1 MKKFLLY
8 LLRWEASTPVLALCT
23 FLLAARL
30 GDIWAAFVANAIG
43 ACIFYAV
50 DGKIF
55 SGGNKT
61 CKKNGAKL
69 KDSRGSTKSQI

>member
-30 GDIWAAFVANAIG
+30 GDIWAAFVANLIG
-43 ACIFYAV
+43 GCIFYFV
-50 DGKIF
+50 DKRIF
-55 SGGNKT
+55 
-61 CKKNGAKL
+61 
-69 KDSRGSTKSQI
+69 RQ

>member
-50 DGKIF
+50 DRRIF
-55 SGGNKT
+55 
-61 CKKNGAKL
+61 KK
-69 KDSRGSTKSQI
+69 

>member
-1 MKKFLLY
+1 MKNNLKQFILY
-8 LLRWEASTPVLALCT
+8 IARWEASTPVLALCT

-50 DGKIF
+50 DRRIF
-55 SGGNKT
+55 
-61 CKKNGAKL
+61 KK
-69 KDSRGSTKSQI
+69 